1 MRGWPTQAA
10 SSGDGPEE
18 IVLIVDAN
26 RRYVAATDNA
36 KSLFGR
42 DPVGL
47 CIDDVTP
54 RPANELQ
61 SAWSAFTSQR
71 SMEGEYDV
79 LGAAGRLVHVRFRA
93 LADVPLPGF
102 FVSHLVVVPADH
114 QLGGEDG
121 QKSIPTRDAPRP
133 SRRALAASVDV
144 ITRRPDG
151 RDTSQA
157 PGFHFGGSEA
167 RDGSDSTPWLERP
180 SLRLKPG
187 SS

>member
-1 MRGWPTQAA
+1 MSKDVASILGRWRAAERRLNASTGGTSDRSALTLEVVGAWLAYQAA

-36 KSLFGR
+36 MSLFGR

-47 CIDDVTP
+47 CIDDVSP
-54 RPANELQ
+54 QPADELQ

-79 LGAAGRLVHVRFRA
+79 LGAAGGVVRVRFRA

-102 FVSHLVVVPADH
+102 FVSHLVVVAADH
-114 QLGGEDG
+114 QLGEAG
-121 QKSIPTRDAPRP
+121 APKGVL
-133 SRRALAASVDV
+133 SREPPHAFAASP
-144 ITRRPDG
+144 R
-151 RDTSQA
+151 
-157 PGFHFGGSEA
+157 
-167 RDGSDSTPWLERP
+167 
-180 SLRLKPG
+180 SL
-187 SS
+187 S